1 MDKGQNLVDLIRE
14 KDTFGQKL
22 GIEIIEAENGTS
34 RVRMTLDESTA
45 NAVGN
50 AHGGVLY
57 TIADFAFAAACNSE
71 GDLSVAIE
79 GSIQYMAP
87 CPSNGVVEAIAKKTR
102 DTRRLGFY
110 RIDIGRPGEKPVAQ
124 GQFVCYKMKPRDNG

>member
-1 MDKGQNLVDLIRE
+1 MDNRQDLVALIRE
-14 KDTFGQKL
+14 KDTFGKKL
-22 GIEIIEAENGTS
+22 GIEIVEAENGNS

-57 TIADFAFAAACNSE
+57 SIADYAFATACNSE

-87 CPSNGVVEAIAKKTR
+87 CPSSGVVEAIAKRTHE
-102 DTRRLGFY
+102 TRRLGFY
-110 RIDIGRPGEKPVAQ
+110 RIDVGRPGEKPVAQ
-124 GQFVCYKMKPRDNG
+124 GQFVCYKIAPRNDG